1 MVKSQ
6 TKQFACSKS
15 LPKSAAK
22 KMHGFLLV
30 TTFLQLEP
38 RCAKE
43 SWQKNYQ
50 YKNKEANVAM
60 VINMTE
66 LSIAQWSNA
75 QLDAARKLCTDGVL
89 HDGPLPT
96 IFPTD
101 ASIKVRDMA
110 WQMAEQIEK
119 LKPEAIII
127 QGEPVFV
134 ATFVNNYCVSQ
145 CYSPCYV
152 DGKFVQFRRF

>member
-1 MVKSQ
+1 
-6 TKQFACSKS
+6 
-15 LPKSAAK
+15 
-22 KMHGFLLV
+22 
-30 TTFLQLEP
+30 
-38 RCAKE
+38 
-43 SWQKNYQ
+43 
-50 YKNKEANVAM
+50 M

-66 LSIAQWSNA
+66 LSVAQWSNA

-96 IFPTD
+96 ILSTD
-101 ASIKVRDMA
+101 STIKVLDSA
-110 WQMAEQIEK
+110 WRAAEQIEK

-134 ATFVNNYCVSQ
+134 AAFVSYYCFSQ
-145 CYSPCYV
+145 CYSPCYA

>member
-1 MVKSQ
+1 
-6 TKQFACSKS
+6 
-15 LPKSAAK
+15 
-22 KMHGFLLV
+22 
-30 TTFLQLEP
+30 
-38 RCAKE
+38 
-43 SWQKNYQ
+43 
-50 YKNKEANVAM
+50 M

-96 IFPTD
+96 ILPSD
-101 ASIKVRDMA
+101 SSNHVRFIA
-110 WQMAEQIEK
+110 WNTADEVK
-119 LKPEAIII
+119 WSDPEAIII

-134 ATFVNNYCVSQ
+134 NAFIERYGQRFQ
-145 CYSPCYV
+145 CYSPCYA

>member
-1 MVKSQ
+1 
-6 TKQFACSKS
+6 
-15 LPKSAAK
+15 
-22 KMHGFLLV
+22 
-30 TTFLQLEP
+30 
-38 RCAKE
+38 
-43 SWQKNYQ
+43 
-50 YKNKEANVAM
+50 M

-96 IFPTD
+96 IFPMD
-101 ASIKVRDMA
+101 ASIKVKDMA
-110 WQMAEQIEK
+110 WQAAEQIEN
-119 LKPEAIII
+119 LKPEAVII

-134 ATFVNNYCVSQ
+134 TTFVNDYCTSQ
-145 CYSPCYV
+145 CYSPCYE

>member
-1 MVKSQ
+1 MV
-6 TKQFACSKS
+6 
-15 LPKSAAK
+15 L
-22 KMHGFLLV
+22 
-30 TTFLQLEP
+30 
-38 RCAKE
+38 
-43 SWQKNYQ
+43 
-50 YKNKEANVAM
+50 
-60 VINMTE
+60 NMTE

-75 QLDAARKLCTDGVL
+75 QLDAARKLCTDGTL

-110 WQMAEQIEK
+110 WQMAEQVEK
-119 LKPEAIII
+119 LKPEAVII

-134 ATFVNNYCVSQ
+134 NAFLERYGTRIQ
-145 CYSPCYV
+145 CYSPCYA

>member
-1 MVKSQ
+1 
-6 TKQFACSKS
+6 
-15 LPKSAAK
+15 
-22 KMHGFLLV
+22 
-30 TTFLQLEP
+30 
-38 RCAKE
+38 
-43 SWQKNYQ
+43 
-50 YKNKEANVAM
+50 M

-96 IFPTD
+96 ISTTD
-101 ASIKVRDMA
+101 ASIKVRHMA

-134 ATFVNNYCVSQ
+134 ATFVNNYRDLQCCSPDYAE
-145 CYSPCYV
+145 CYSPCYK